1 MKKAVHGW
9 TLLKM
14 VQKSTTAEDAESAE
28 QARRAAVHKWSIW
41 HGFAALYYLATVNGC
56 RFACTEGAAEKQ
68 SDFPGWC

>member
-28 QARRAAVHKWSIW
+28 QARRAAVHKCSIW
-41 HGFAALYYLATVNGC
+41 RGFAALSIAVL
-56 RFACTEGAAEKQ
+56 
-68 SDFPGWC
+68 